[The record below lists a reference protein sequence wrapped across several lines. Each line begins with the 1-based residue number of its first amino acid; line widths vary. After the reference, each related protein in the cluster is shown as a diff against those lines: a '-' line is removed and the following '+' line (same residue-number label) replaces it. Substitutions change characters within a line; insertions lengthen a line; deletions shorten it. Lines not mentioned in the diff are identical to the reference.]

1 MYENDAFG
9 ITLPPSLGRHRRR
22 YWLPPQATKMG
33 ATYIHMTDYHNL
45 YYKSQGWGKGDPGPF
60 NSWNRITLLKKAQSM
75 FAPVGLVSWVLQA
88 PHTWLCPFFSV
99 VHEVTHEVRFIVS
112 PSTIWQNVRNFGPIF
127 EQNANFGRI
136 FEKSVNFEHF
146 INGRWTHYNYQRCSM
161 HW

>member
-60 NSWNRITLLKKAQSM
+60 NSWNRITLFKKAQSM
-75 FAPVGLVSWVLQA
+75 FAPVGLNGVLG
-88 PHTWLCPFFSV
+88 P
-99 VHEVTHEVRFIVS
+99 
-112 PSTIWQNVRNFGPIF
+112 PSTTHLTVSIF
-127 EQNANFGRI
+127 L
-136 FEKSVNFEHF
+136 S
-146 INGRWTHYNYQRCSM
+146 CS
-161 HW
+161 